1 MKCNKCGAAQ
11 SGCDCWDIPDITS
24 VSLACKQQWLN
35 AAILIN
41 NYSLSPRHEEMWS
54 DSFKAGNTIYRSQDT
69 YSNFTL
75 CDHIWLFVGKVHVAA
90 RDSVQSHLLQEWLCA
105 HAYVIMAGSY
115 GISTLHGITKLS
127 AVQYHEE
134 FYLILFPNTSLQD
147 NLLHLTLLNQCFRQ
161 QSTSE
166 MCGVHEKSGCCRGA
180 PQILCTNSTQFLYT
194 HTQKP

>member
-1 MKCNKCGAAQ
+1 
-11 SGCDCWDIPDITS
+11 
-24 VSLACKQQWLN
+24 
-35 AAILIN
+35 
-41 NYSLSPRHEEMWS
+41 MWS
-54 DSFKAGNTIYRSQDT
+54 NSFKAGNTIYRSQDT

-90 RDSVQSHLLQEWLCA
+90 RDSVQSQFLQEWLCA

-127 AVQYHEE
+127 AVQYSEE

-161 QSTSE
+161 QSTSGT
-166 MCGVHEKSGCCRGA
+166 CGVHEKSRCCRGA
-180 PQILCTNSTQFLYT
+180 PQILCTNCTQFLYT
-194 HTQKP
+194 HTQKPYLQALNFLLFHSPWHIFLSRAPFVCLSWWAHTTPTKHNSLTVLGRNNF